1 MTNML
6 TPDQFRV
13 NETWIAIRLN
23 EEFLFVKDDPYDT
36 YVLIDAASTYVLGY
50 VLSRVA
56 DEAPQE
62 EDVADL
68 FKNAWKAKNQ
78 WAKQLIIT
86 SNLKAEM
93 VFEKQAEKSGLSVK
107 VVSVS
112 ELEPIIG
119 PLKESFASGFM
130 KKAT

>member
-1 MTNML
+1 ML

-13 NETWIAIRLN
+13 NETWIAIRVN
-23 EEFLFVKDDPYDT
+23 EEFLFVKDDPYDI

-62 EDVADL
+62 KDVADL

-93 VFEKQAEKSGLSVK
+93 LFEKQAENNGLSVK

-119 PLKESFASGFM
+119 PLKESFASCFM

>member
-1 MTNML
+1 ML

-13 NETWIAIRLN
+13 NETWIAIRVN
-23 EEFLFVKDDPYDT
+23 EEFLFVKDDPYDV
-36 YVLIDAASTYVLGY
+36 YMLIDAASAYALGH
-50 VLSRVA
+50 VLSRVV

-62 EDVADL
+62 KDVANL
-68 FKNAWKAKNQ
+68 FKKAWKAKNQ
-78 WAKQLIIT
+78 WAKELIIT
-86 SNLKAEM
+86 SNLKAEL
-93 VFEKQAEKSGLSVK
+93 VFKKQAEKNGLSVK

-130 KKAT
+130 KKVT

>member
-1 MTNML
+1 ML

-13 NETWIAIRLN
+13 NETWIAIPVN
-23 EEFLFVKDDPYDT
+23 EGFLFVKDDPYDV
-36 YVLIDAASTYVLGY
+36 YVLIDAASAYVLGH
-50 VLSRVA
+50 VLSRVV

-62 EDVADL
+62 KDVADL
-68 FKNAWKAKNQ
+68 FKKAWKAKNQ
-78 WAKQLIIT
+78 WAKELIIT
-86 SNLKAEM
+86 SNLKAER
-93 VFEKQAEKSGLSVK
+93 VFKKQAEKNGLSVK
-107 VVSVS
+107 VVSLS